1 MIITSQ
7 NKKIKVDSRDIEE
20 ITVERITGTDA
31 RSFVASTE
39 NEDFVL
45 AKYPNRDEAID
56 SIKLYVSAGTQ
67 EEQDNICFRFPQ
79 KRGVSAV

>member
-1 MIITSQ
+1 MMLISQ
-7 NKKIKVDSRDIEE
+7 DGKIKVDSRDIAISIE
-20 ITVERITGTDA
+20 TTPGTGA
-31 RSFVASTE
+31 RSIVASTE

-45 AKYPNRDEAID
+45 AKYPNRDETID
-56 SIKLYVSAGTQ
+56 AIKLYVSAGTQ